1 MNSTNSFKKSA
12 RLAALLWLLGAAT
25 AGFSLVYVRPQVI
38 VPGDAAA
45 TVSNILAFEPLF
57 RAGIASMIL
66 SQIFLLFFGLAIFRI
81 FQSVNRTLSTVCLM
95 SLVVGGGIGIVNQ
108 LNNLGAVTL
117 VTNPDY
123 ARAFQPEQ
131 LNSLAGVFLRMNNY
145 GIGLMEIF
153 TAIFLFCFG
162 LLVLKSRYMP
172 FIIGI
177 LLIVGSFGFPI
188 NTFTKILIPSV
199 YPATFTQF
207 AMLGGAIGG
216 ALPMLWLLIM
226 GMTAPQPSID
236 DQKVNYA

>member
-1 MNSTNSFKKSA
+1 MSAKRTTNSGGATKPTWRNSGFGSTRTQRHNMDSTNSLKKTA

-123 ARAFQPEQ
+123 VRAFQP
-131 LNSLAGVFLRMNNY
+131 S
-145 GIGLMEIF
+145 
-153 TAIFLFCFG
+153 
-162 LLVLKSRYMP
+162 SS
-172 FIIGI
+172 I
-177 LLIVGSFGFPI
+177 LWRVSF
-188 NTFTKILIPSV
+188 SV
-199 YPATFTQF
+199 
-207 AMLGGAIGG
+207 
-216 ALPMLWLLIM
+216 
-226 GMTAPQPSID
+226 
-236 DQKVNYA
+236 